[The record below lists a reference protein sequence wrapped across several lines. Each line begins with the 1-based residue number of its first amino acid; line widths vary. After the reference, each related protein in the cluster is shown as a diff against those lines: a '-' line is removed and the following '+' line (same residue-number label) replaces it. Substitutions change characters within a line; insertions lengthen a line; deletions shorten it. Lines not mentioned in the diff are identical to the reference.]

1 MNKKITCLDI
11 ELSIMNKF
19 DFRTNLIV
27 PNVSNMMGIVAFET
41 DMLIIN
47 KNGYATGFEIKTSKS
62 DLKADFGKVQHT
74 KINEF
79 RNGKNGLERYYGKLK
94 YFYYAV
100 PEDLK
105 ETALELIPDFCGLYC
120 LSKWMDGTAI
130 RNTFY
135 QVKKPQKLFDYQWSL
150 SEKYSVAR
158 LGAMRIYNL
167 KINLSQKI

>member
-1 MNKKITCLDI
+1 MTKKITCLDI

-27 PNVSNMMGIVAFET
+27 PNISNMMGIVAFET
-41 DMLIIN
+41 DKLIIN

-62 DLKADFGKVQHT
+62 DLKADFRKPQHT

-79 RNGKNGLERYYGKLK
+79 RNGKSGLERYYGKLK

-105 ETALELIPDFCGLYC
+105 EEALKLIPDFCGLYC
-120 LSKWMDGTAI
+120 LSK
-130 RNTFY
+130 
-135 QVKKPQKLFDYQWSL
+135 
-150 SEKYSVAR
+150 
-158 LGAMRIYNL
+158 
-167 KINLSQKI
+167 